1 MKNFFVI
8 LKGDFEAEVIIRLL
22 KRNDQEFLVV
32 EKEDW
37 NRFDQLSDQVQNKI
51 LNKIGNEYQI
61 YFVKFS
67 IEVSGELLKKVEI
80 INSDGKYETT
90 WEAEKNTA
98 LWRVA
103 GIVGCG
109 ITMFERLVIKN
120 QVGYVFHMDEF
131 IELASLRGQCSER
144 SLIAMRDNVLRG
156 EQIAR
161 GVTRRELGMAKEA
174 VKNKKEYEGTRSR
187 NLTVVSLPTD
197 KNGPVMDLLFS
208 EYGYDFDVLLIKMK
222 NGQIIFSPH
231 QELTEKIQ
239 KKVQELDKESWTTRK
254 ETSARDR
261 IFIKNT
267 EIDIE
272 TIIRD
277 YIVS

>member
-22 KRNDQEFLVV
+22 QRNDQEFLVV
-32 EKEDW
+32 EKKDW
-37 NRFDQLSDQVQNKI
+37 DRFDQLSDQVQNKI

-144 SLIAMRDNVLRG
+144 SLTAMRDNVLRG
-156 EQIAR
+156 EQVAR

-174 VKNKKEYEGTRSR
+174 VKNKKEYEGTRR

-261 IFIKNT
+261 IYIKDT

-272 TIIRD
+272 KVIRD

>member
-51 LNKIGNEYQI
+51 LDKIGDKYQV

-67 IEVSGELLKKVEI
+67 MEVSGELLKKVEV
-80 INSDGKYETT
+80 INSDGEYETT

-103 GIVGCG
+103 GIVGRG
-109 ITMFERLVIKN
+109 ITMFERLVVKN

-156 EQIAR
+156 EQVAR

-174 VKNKKEYEGTRSR
+174 VKNKKEYEGTQSRS
-187 NLTVVSLPTD
+187 LTIVSLPTD

-208 EYGYDFDVLLIKMK
+208 EYGYDFDTLLIKMK
-222 NGQIIFSPH
+222 SGQLVFSSYK
-231 QELTEKIQ
+231 ELTEKIQ
-239 KKVQELDKESWTTRK
+239 EKVQELDKESWTTKR

-261 IFIKNT
+261 IFIKST
-267 EIDIE
+267 EMDIE

>member
-1 MKNFFVI
+1 MKNFFVV

-22 KRNDQEFLVV
+22 KRNNQEFLVV
-32 EKEDW
+32 EKKDW
-37 NRFDQLSDQVQNKI
+37 DRFDQLSDQVQNKI
-51 LNKIGNEYQI
+51 LDKIGNKYQV

-67 IEVSGELLKKVEI
+67 MEVSGELLKKVEV
-80 INSDGKYETT
+80 INSDGEYEIP
-90 WEAEKNTA
+90 WQAEENTA
-98 LWRVA
+98 LWRIA

-156 EQIAR
+156 EQVAQ
-161 GVTRRELGMAKEA
+161 GVTRRELSMAKVA
-174 VKNKKEYEGTRSR
+174 VKNKKEYEGTQSR

-208 EYGYDFDVLLIKMK
+208 EYGYDFDTLLIKMK
-222 NGQIIFSPH
+222 SGQVVFSPH
-231 QELTEKIQ
+231 KELTEKIQ
-239 KKVQELDKESWTTRK
+239 EKVQELDKESWTTKR

-261 IFIKNT
+261 IYIKDK
-267 EIDIE
+267 DINIEE
-272 TIIRD
+272 TIRE

>member
-8 LKGDFEAEVIIRLL
+8 LNEDFEAKTIIRMLQ
-22 KRNDQEFLVV
+22 KYDQEFLVV
-32 EKEDW
+32 EKGDW
-37 NRFDQLSDQVQNKI
+37 DRFDQLSDQVQNKI

-67 IEVSGELLKKVEI
+67 IEVSEELLKKVEI

-261 IFIKNT
+261 IFIKDT

-272 TIIRD
+272 KTIRD

>member
-1 MKNFFVI
+1 MKNFFVV
-8 LKGDFEAEVIIRLL
+8 LKSDFEAEVIIRLL
-22 KRNDQEFLVV
+22 KRNNQEFLVV
-32 EKEDW
+32 EKKDW
-37 NRFDQLSDQVQNKI
+37 DRFDQLSDQIQNKI
-51 LNKIGNEYQI
+51 LNKIGNNYQI
-61 YFVKFS
+61 YFIKFS
-67 IEVSGELLKKVEI
+67 MEVSGELLKKVEVI
-80 INSDGKYETT
+80 SSNGEYETT
-90 WEAEKNTA
+90 WESEKNTA

-103 GIVGCG
+103 GIVGRG
-109 ITMFERLVIKN
+109 ITMFERLVVKN

-156 EQIAR
+156 EQVAR

-174 VKNKKEYEGTRSR
+174 VKNKKEYEGTQSK

-272 TIIRD
+272 TIIRE

>member
-8 LKGDFEAEVIIRLL
+8 LKGDFEANIIIRLL
-22 KRNDQEFLVV
+22 QKYNEEYLVV
-32 EKEDW
+32 EREDW
-37 NRFDQLSDQVQNKI
+37 NKFDQWSDQVQNKI
-51 LNKIGNEYQI
+51 LNKIGNKYQV

-67 IEVSGELLKKVEI
+67 MEVSGELFKKVEI
-80 INSDGKYETT
+80 INSDGEYEIP
-90 WEAEKNTA
+90 WQAEENTA

-156 EQIAR
+156 EQVAR
-161 GVTRRELGMAKEA
+161 GVTRRELSMAKEA
-174 VKNKKEYEGTRSR
+174 VKNKKEYEGTQSR

-208 EYGYDFDVLLIKMK
+208 EYGYDFDILLIKMK
-222 NGQIIFSPH
+222 GGQLVFSPYK
-231 QELTEKIQ
+231 ELTEKIQ
-239 KKVQELDKESWTTRK
+239 EKVQELDKESWTTRK

-261 IFIKNT
+261 IYIKDT

>member
-22 KRNDQEFLVV
+22 KRNNQEFLVV
-32 EKEDW
+32 EKKDW
-37 NRFDQLSDQVQNKI
+37 DRFDQWSDQAQHKV
-51 LNKIGNEYQI
+51 LNKLGNRYQV
-61 YFVKFS
+61 YFIKFPMN
-67 IEVSGELLKKVEI
+67 VSGELFKNVRVIDDSDAEEI
-80 INSDGKYETT
+80 E
-90 WEAEKNTA
+90 ETA
-98 LWRVA
+98 LFQVSRIIDHYFTIFDLFVMA
-103 GIVGCG
+103 NQIDYIFGMNG
-109 ITMFERLVIKN
+109 VINDKRGN
-120 QVGYVFHMDEF
+120 YSRT
-131 IELASLRGQCSER
+131 SL
-144 SLIAMRDNVLRG
+144 LKMRDNVLRG
-156 EQIAR
+156 EQIAQ
-161 GVTRRELGMAKEA
+161 GITRRELSIAKVA
-174 VKNKKEYEGTRSR
+174 VENKKEYYGNSSR

-261 IFIKNT
+261 IYIKDT
-267 EIDIE
+267 EIDIDIE
-272 TIIRD
+272 KVIRD

>member
-1 MKNFFVI
+1 MKNFFVV

-22 KRNDQEFLVV
+22 KRNNQEFLVV
-32 EKEDW
+32 EKKDW
-37 NRFDQLSDQVQNKI
+37 DRFDQLSDQVQNKI
-51 LNKIGNEYQI
+51 LDKIGNKYQV

-67 IEVSGELLKKVEI
+67 MEVSGELLKKVEV
-80 INSDGKYETT
+80 INSDGEYEIP
-90 WEAEKNTA
+90 WQAEENTA
-98 LWRVA
+98 LWRIA

-109 ITMFERLVIKN
+109 ITMFERLVVKN
-120 QVGYVFHMDEF
+120 QVGYIFYMDEF

-156 EQIAR
+156 EQVAR
-161 GVTRRELGMAKEA
+161 GVTRRELSMAKVA
-174 VKNKKEYEGTRSR
+174 VKNKKEYEGTHSR
-187 NLTVVSLPTD
+187 DLTVISLPTD

-208 EYGYDFDVLLIKMK
+208 EYGYDFDTLLIKMK
-222 NGQIIFSPH
+222 SGQLVFSSYK
-231 QELTEKIQ
+231 ELTEKIQ
-239 KKVQELDKESWTTRK
+239 EKVQELDKESWTTKR

-261 IFIKNT
+261 IFIKST
-267 EIDIE
+267 EMDIE